1 MTASSGAARRDA
13 LWLCLLSTGFFFL
26 AAQLELSEHVARLA
40 EGYER
45 WQLDEL
51 PLTLLLLA
59 LGLVWLLRVL
69 S

>member
-13 LWLCLLSTGFFFL
+13 LWLCLLSTSFFFL
-26 AAQLELSEHVARLA
+26 AAQLELSEHVARLV

-51 PLTLLLLA
+51 PLTLL
-59 LGLVWLLRVL
+59 
-69 S
+69 